1 MKFGKMPAKVKWLIW
16 LNILLPVT
24 IKVFIPDF
32 RYGVIP
38 EIASELTTVPL
49 GLIILNAW
57 LYHKQIEK
65 SLFKCFVF
73 MLIGLTSGELTG
85 YLRWGFDSGKLLKP
99 DNMTIFF
106 ASSILAYLVG
116 ITVIAFLILGV
127 GFKYARI
134 RSAKRGQNESI

>member
-1 MKFGKMPAKVKWLIW
+1 MPKKAKWLIW
-16 LNILLPVT
+16 LNILLPV
-24 IKVFIPDF
+24 IVKVFIPDF

-38 EIASELTTVPL
+38 AIVSELTTVPL
-49 GLIILNAW
+49 SLIILNAW
-57 LYHKQIEK
+57 LYHRQVEK
-65 SLFKCFVF
+65 SLFNCFVF

-85 YLRWGFDSGKLLKP
+85 YLRWGLDSGKLLKP

-127 GFKYARI
+127 WFRYARI
-134 RSAKRGQNESI
+134 KSVKRSQRESI